1 LQLYPMTAATRRH
14 WRRRRSPASSVQT
27 ARSYDDA
34 MSRVKRALLAAPAA
48 ALLLGGCSGGGGHD
62 IVLGQVGRA
71 DVKEIV
77 EAPATVVARASA
89 GITSPANGTIARLR
103 VKEGQRVRAGQLLL
117 EIDSPEAQ
125 EQLAQAEQA
134 HDAAMS
140 GAAVSVPPADLS
152 QTQEVTDRAATAA
165 FVQAR
170 RAAEQIPDRATRAA
184 LLAQVRQS
192 QIAYAAARANANDAI
207 RRFNAGLGSISAALG
222 SLSAAQRAQTE
233 AALLLAQ
240 RAVDALTIRAPISGT
255 VSFGSASAAGNNSLS
270 GLLGSLPGGSQG
282 EASQLLEESGQA
294 QGTGEAPPARNA
306 PAEGTPVS
314 TGQALLTIMDVS
326 DLSLAAEVDETDILL
341 VKPGIT
347 ADVEFDA
354 VPGAS
359 YSAEVKSVD
368 LAPTTSSRGG
378 VSYVVRMSLGG
389 GSASDGEPAPEP
401 RPGMS
406 AVADLLVRTAH
417 NAVSVPASAVLR
429 DGSVDTV
436 WLVTNGRAERREVKL
451 GAQGE
456 DAVQVLEGLEIGD
469 EVVVRGADR
478 VSAGQ
483 SVS

>member
-1 LQLYPMTAATRRH
+1 M
-14 WRRRRSPASSVQT
+14 

-34 MSRVKRALLAAPAA
+34 VSRVRRPLLAVPVA
-48 ALLLGGCSGGGGHD
+48 ALLLGGCAGGGDHD
-62 IVLGQVGRA
+62 IALGQVGRA
-71 DVKEIV
+71 DVNEIV

-89 GITSPANGTIARLR
+89 SVTSPANGTIARLA
-103 VKEGQRVRAGQLLL
+103 VKEGQQVKAGQLLL
-117 EIDSPEAQ
+117 EIDSPQAQ

-140 GAAVSVPPADLS
+140 SADVSVPPADLS
-152 QTQEVTDRAATAA
+152 QTQEATDRAATAA
-165 FVQAR
+165 FAQAR
-170 RAAEQIPDRATRAA
+170 RAAEQIPDKATRDA
-184 LLAQVRQS
+184 LLAQVGQS
-192 QIAYAAARANANDAI
+192 QAAYAAARANANDAI

-240 RAVDALTIRAPISGT
+240 GTVDALSIRSPISGT
-255 VSFGSASAAGNNSLS
+255 VSFGSASGAGSNSLS
-270 GLLGSLPGGSQG
+270 GLLGSLPGGSQA

-294 QGTGEAPPARNA
+294 QAGGSGEAPPARNA
-306 PAEGTPVS
+306 PAEGMPVS
-314 TGQALLTIMDVS
+314 TGETLLTIIDVS

-347 ADVEFDA
+347 ADIEFDA

-359 YSAEVKSVD
+359 YPAEVQSVD
-368 LAPTTSSRGG
+368 LGPTTSSRGG
-378 VSYVVRMSLGG
+378 VSYVVHLSLGT
-389 GSASDGEPAPEP
+389 GSTPDGEPAPEP

-417 NAVSVPASAVLR
+417 NAVSVPSSAVVR

-436 WLVTNGRAERREVKL
+436 WLATNGRAERREVKL

-456 DAVQVLEGLEIGD
+456 DVVQVLEGLEIGD
-469 EVVVRGADR
+469 QVVVRGADR

-483 SVS
+483 SLP